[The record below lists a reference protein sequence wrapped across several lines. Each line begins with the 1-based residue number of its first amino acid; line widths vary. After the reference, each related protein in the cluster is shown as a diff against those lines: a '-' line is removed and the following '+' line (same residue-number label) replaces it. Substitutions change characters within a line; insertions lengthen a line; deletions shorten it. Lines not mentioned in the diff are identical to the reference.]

1 MKIILVGYMGSGK
14 STVGR
19 QLAASLNYKFVDLD
33 QAIVRETGSCIS
45 DLFATKGEV
54 YFRKMERKQVVKILT
69 DSSNLVLATG
79 GGTPCYG
86 DMVQFFQSLQASTT
100 IYLKTSNKELTQ
112 RLFDERQRRPLISH
126 LNTKFLLNDFIKKH
140 LFERSY
146 FYNQSDLKVTTDCR
160 SIEAIVEEIIN
171 SISF

>member
-14 STVGR
+14 SAVGE

-33 QAIVRETGSCIS
+33 QAIYQETGSSIS

-54 YFRKMERKQVVKILT
+54 YFRKIERKLVAKILT

-86 DMVQFFQSLQASTT
+86 NMLQFLKSVAASTT
-100 IYLKTSNKELTQ
+100 VYLKTSNEELTR
-112 RLFDERQRRPLISH
+112 RLFNEKNKRPLIAH
-126 LNTKFLLNDFIKKH
+126 LNTEPLLNDFIKKH

-146 FYNQSDLKVTTDCR
+146 YYNQSDLKIATDHR
-160 SIEAIVEEIIN
+160 SIATIVADIEKN
-171 SISF
+171 ISF